1 MYCTYL
7 YCTHYSAYIKAV
19 PCINLIAE
27 YIIQSYFAHFQSLF
41 SLSLL
46 ILNNSHGGLINE
58 PGTVSSIFWGKNIEP
73 LGSINDAPDNSALSN
88 SNGASKSKLSN
99 SGFALRFS
107 FNLSESTSPLHHVM
121 LLKVLQ
127 RLLSVLMEKLYRK
140 ILIFMLQRYRTL
152 YPWTMKGLVVQ
163 IMTLA
168 VIHICWSPEKFS
180 QMSLSWSSRLS
191 LATNNIS
198 WQCI

>member
-1 MYCTYL
+1 MFTWLTDWCRRQFL
-7 YCTHYSAYIKAV
+7 IK
-19 PCINLIAE
+19 E
-27 YIIQSYFAHFQSLF
+27 S
-41 SLSLL
+41 
-46 ILNNSHGGLINE
+46 
-58 PGTVSSIFWGKNIEP
+58 GTVSSIFWGKNIEP

-107 FNLSESTSPLHHVM
+107 FNLSESTSPLHSQGDEKKALHHVM

-127 RLLSVLMEKLYRK
+127 RLLSVLMVKLYRK
-140 ILIFMLQRYRTL
+140 ILIFILQRYRTL

-180 QMSLSWSSRLS
+180 QMSLSWSSRIS